1 MPARTSKK
9 TSKATVTK
17 TAKTA
22 KTTKKSP
29 AKKTAKAAEA
39 TGTAAALL
47 TAGKIALAL
56 KVPDA
61 KVKKA
66 IAALGLAP
74 AEKRGVCNYYGA
86 DAVPRIKKALA
97 L

>member
-1 MPARTSKK
+1 MTKTAKKSPA
-9 TSKATVTK
+9 K

-22 KTTKKSP
+22 K
-29 AKKTAKAAEA
+29 AAES

-66 IAALGLAP
+66 IADLGLAP